1 MGLDAVEL
9 IMRVEEEF
17 GIEITD
23 GEAEQVATVG
33 GLHKLVVSKIEPQ
46 SLNVCLTS
54 VAFFR
59 TRRALMDVL
68 SIPKHRI
75 RPSTAI
81 ESVLREQDRAQ
92 LWASVRK
99 ASSLAMPDL
108 ETAWL
113 LYGNQYRSGV
123 ETVGDL
129 AGEVLALNYK
139 RLFHEFGGLSEQDA
153 WKPLCAI
160 VVDQLGVK
168 PEQVT
173 AEANFVK
180 DLKID

>member
-23 GEAEQVATVG
+23 GEAGQAATVG
-33 GLHKLVVSKIEPQ
+33 ELHKLVVSKIEPQ
-46 SLNVCLTS
+46 SLKVCLTS
-54 VAFFR
+54 AAFFR
-59 TRRALMDVL
+59 TRRAFMDAL
-68 SIPKHRI
+68 SIPKDRI

-81 ESVLREQDRAQ
+81 EFVLPERDRAQ
-92 LWASVRK
+92 LWASIRK
-99 ASSLAMPDL
+99 ASPLAMPDL
-108 ETAWL
+108 KTAWL

-129 AGEVLALNYK
+129 AGKVLALNYK
-139 RLFHEFGGLSEQDA
+139 YLLAEFGGQTEQDV
-153 WKPLCAI
+153 WKALCAI
-160 VVDQLGVK
+160 VVDQFGVK

-173 AEANFVK
+173 PEARFYE
-180 DLKID
+180 DLKIS